1 MTQDID
7 KKIEELEEQARKE
20 IEGEPP
26 ETEDTPPVE
35 ESETPE
41 VEDSAEQPEVDE
53 QDPEKDPDESEQVE
67 TCQECERLKKEL
79 ETANKRVRDAQSH
92 MHSVT
97 TEASRLRKENETLK
111 TEKAKL
117 EGKLEALAKSDPQ
130 EESQI
135 EELYPEMAQEL
146 KKRDKQTETFTERLD
161 RIEKERQEDDL
172 RRTAAENEKAR
183 IFVMDKHPDAAE
195 IIPTQEFQTWADNHR
210 YRSHIIKILDAPPTW
225 DTANDVI
232 AIIQEF
238 KDTQTPP
245 ATEAS
250 PVDKAKKVAVPK
262 SQNNARQPEIK
273 PKEGKRYSMKKLKKM
288 TPQEFEKIA
297 EDVDKAFLEDRFDP

>member
-7 KKIEELEEQARKE
+7 KKIEELEAQARQQ
-20 IEGEPP
+20 IEGEVEPP

-35 ESETPE
+35 ESEEPE
-41 VEDSAEQPEVDE
+41 VEDSAEQPEVEE
-53 QDPEKDPDESEQVE
+53 QEPEAVQEQEVE
-67 TCQECERLKKEL
+67 TCQECERLTKEL
-79 ETANKRVRDAQSH
+79 EIANKRVRDAQSH

-97 TEASRLRKENETLK
+97 TEASRLRKENESLK

-117 EGKLEALAKSDPQ
+117 EGKLEALNKSDPQ

-161 RIEKERQEDDL
+161 RIERERQEDAL
-172 RRTAAENEKAR
+172 RRTASENEKAR
-183 IFVMDKHPDAAE
+183 IFVREKHPDAAD

-210 YRSHIIKILDAPPTW
+210 YRNHIVGILDSPPTW

-245 ATEAS
+245 VTKDS

-262 SQNNARQPEIK
+262 SQNKARQPEIK
-273 PKEGKRYSMKKLKKM
+273 PKEGKRYSMAKLKKM
-288 TPQEFEKIA
+288 PPVEYAKISD
-297 EDVDKAFLEDRFDP
+297 DVDKAFIEDRIDP